1 MISMEPRGSF
11 LMQKG
16 EKPMTDE
23 EKCNDHERRIVLL
36 EKITERHENNFKD
49 QNVKIEKLSTES
61 SAQSTNIKLF
71 QKDLDFIKEQ
81 LKVMNATLIEL
92 TDKPKKAYDKY
103 KDTIITII
111 ITAIVTGIIAVIV
124 KR

>member
-1 MISMEPRGSF
+1 
-11 LMQKG
+11 
-16 EKPMTDE
+16 MTDD

-36 EKITERHENNFKD
+36 ERISERHEKTF
-49 QNVKIEKLSTES
+49 QEHESKIEKLSTDNS
-61 SAQSTNIKLF
+61 IQDTNIKLF

-81 LKVMNATLIEL
+81 LKTMNATLIEL

-111 ITAIVTGIIAVIV
+111 ITAIITGIIAKIA
-124 KR
+124 KGW